1 MSNDDRNVGVVIS
14 DIARL
19 MRTEFDRR
27 AKKLG
32 LTRPQW
38 LLLSRLHRHPGLS
51 QSELAIMLEVEK
63 ATAGRMVDRLEA
75 SGWVKRRTE
84 PGDRR
89 VRRVYLTTEAERE
102 HKRMW
107 PVAEAMVEDALADLS
122 TQESRQLLGLLERVK
137 KTVIGMGKA
146 SPSKKTTTT
155 APVRRGR
162 QVNGRVSA

>member
-1 MSNDDRNVGVVIS
+1 MPNTDQYIGVVIS

-51 QSELAIMLEVEK
+51 QSELATMLEVEK
-63 ATAGRMVDRLEA
+63 ATAGRMIDRLEA
-75 SGWVKRRTE
+75 NGWVKRRSV

-89 VRRVYLTTEAERE
+89 VKRVYLTAEAERE

-107 PVAEAMVEDALADLS
+107 PVAEATVDDALADLS
-122 TQESRQLLGLLERVK
+122 AQDSKRLYELLSRVK
-137 KTVIGMGKA
+137 ETLVAMVEDA
-146 SPSKKTTTT
+146 SPKK
-155 APVRRGR
+155 AAQGVRRLR
-162 QVNGRVSA
+162 QPNGRVSA